1 MYITKNKRLDGF
13 TLIELLITISMTS
26 VLLIFISQWII
37 AVPFKTINQ
46 VTRDISL
53 QSGVTATGD
62 MVSDI
67 IKKSTQVHLI
77 GSNVFEPSL
86 NLKGKDKTKL
96 DNNYSYIAIKKDTFG
111 NKLLY
116 NITPN
121 NDANGNIINWNEEP
135 IMATNKKSLL
145 KNGQIFSY
153 DLDFYK

>member
-13 TLIELLITISMTS
+13 TLIELLITISITS

-67 IKKSTQVHLI
+67 IKK
-77 GSNVFEPSL
+77 
-86 NLKGKDKTKL
+86 
-96 DNNYSYIAIKKDTFG
+96 
-111 NKLLY
+111 
-116 NITPN
+116 
-121 NDANGNIINWNEEP
+121 
-135 IMATNKKSLL
+135 
-145 KNGQIFSY
+145 
-153 DLDFYK
+153 